1 MRLDRKGI
9 PKEIKS
15 LEQSEDCWCKT
26 LTGTKSWEHTR
37 SLPYLRWKYCW
48 YTTRMIASKW
58 ISNWNTDVKSA
69 KDLAAR
75 TIQQYYKSCKDTGN
89 ERILI
94 IHWSCFETHFDWR
107 TFFVTR
113 CCWYFPIFR
122 HLIILWLGNNIK
134 IANFSTNVLSVF
146 AISTCLQSFR
156 ILRSDFHK

>member
-1 MRLDRKGI
+1 MRAHEVVAISALKILLVYYKNDRQQMNLQLKY
-9 PKEIKS
+9 
-15 LEQSEDCWCKT
+15 WCEKCQ
-26 LTGTKSWEHTR
+26 GFSCKNHTAV
-37 SLPYLRWKYCW
+37 L
-48 YTTRMIASKW
+48 
-58 ISNWNTDVKSA
+58 
-69 KDLAAR
+69 
-75 TIQQYYKSCKDTGN
+75 YKSCKDTGN